1 MDSKLKFVLIS
12 VAIMAAAVALFGSQ
26 PFLIA
31 IFSRVLTV
39 AIAAMGFNLLLGV
52 TGQISIGHGAFMAIG
67 AYTTAIL
74 STKLGLPFV
83 VSIVPVILFSALL
96 GIVIGLPALRLKGFY
111 LAIATLAFGVVVEQ
125 LIASIDFLGGHDGI
139 RSIPAFFGSDLAG
152 FFVVGTLY
160 VILALA
166 MYRILESPVGLR
178 YRMVRDSEVASRAYG
193 VRLSRVK
200 LSAFIVSAVYGGIAG
215 GLYAHTVGFIV
226 PPNFGLVLSLN
237 ILAIVIIG
245 GLASVHGGLIGS
257 IVIVGLP
264 FLFSRGFGPY
274 LSVIVGALLI
284 IFVLFFPRGLAHG
297 VFLGYTKYLQVPLIA
312 LKNRLLRRNTMGGSY
327 VDVDGTS
334 IFYLE
339 RTPGQDTR
347 PASAA
352 ASEAAA
358 SEAARSDA
366 APILYIH
373 GNTGCNL
380 WFERVMDIPGRRT
393 IALDLPNFGR
403 SARIDEAD
411 IDRYAACVAGFI
423 RELDLGSPV
432 VVAHSLG
439 GAVGIALAVNH
450 PELVS
455 RLMLVDSAAP
465 DGLTTPEE
473 HYGVIE
479 LYRTSRSLMKKALAA
494 VTPTL
499 DDNAFLNRL
508 ADNAMLMNP
517 IAFTGNARAL
527 ERFDYTGRTQAYTGP
542 VRVVVGRKDTIIT
555 EEMAKR
561 TADAFPSGEL
571 VVLDEVGHSVMVEK
585 PEEFVRLVSGFVE

>member
-1 MDSKLKFVLIS
+1 MNDKLKFVLIS
-12 VAIMAAAVALFGSQ
+12 VAIMAAAVLLFGSET
-26 PFLIA
+26 FLIA

-67 AYTTAIL
+67 AYTTAVL
-74 STKLGLPFV
+74 STKLGLPFA
-83 VSIVPVILFSALL
+83 VSIIPVILFSALL

-152 FFVVGTLY
+152 FLVVGAVY
-160 VILALA
+160 VALALA

-193 VRLSRVK
+193 VGLSRVK
-200 LSAFIVSAVYGGIAG
+200 LSAFILSAVYGGIAG

-297 VFLGYTKYLQVPLIA
+297 VFLGYTKYLQVPFIA
-312 LKNRLLRRNTMGGSY
+312 LKNRILRRNAMGGSY

-334 IFYLE
+334 LFYLE
-339 RTPGQDTR
+339 RIPEPKSEHDSAER
-347 PASAA
+347 P
-352 ASEAAA
+352 E
-358 SEAARSDA
+358 A

-403 SARIDEAD
+403 SDRIDEAD
-411 IDRYAACVAGFI
+411 IDRYASSVAGFI

-432 VVAHSLG
+432 VIAHSLG

-455 RLMLVDSAAP
+455 RLMLADSAAP

-473 HYGVIE
+473 HYGIIE

-517 IAFTGNARAL
+517 TAFTGNARAL
-527 ERFDYTGRTQAYTGP
+527 ERFDYTDRTQAYTGP

-555 EEMAKR
+555 EDMARR

-571 VVLDEVGHSVMVEK
+571 LVLDDVGHSVMVEN
-585 PEEFVRLVSGFVE
+585 PQEFVRLVTEFVE

>member
-1 MDSKLKFVLIS
+1 VNDKLKFVLIS
-12 VAIMAAAVALFGSQ
+12 VAIMAAAVLLFGSET
-26 PFLIA
+26 FLIA

-67 AYTTAIL
+67 AYTTAVL

-83 VSIVPVILFSALL
+83 VSIIPVILFSALL

-152 FFVVGTLY
+152 FLVVGAVY
-160 VILALA
+160 VALALA

-178 YRMVRDSEVASRAYG
+178 YRMVRDSEMASRAYG
-193 VRLSRVK
+193 VGLSRVK
-200 LSAFIVSAVYGGIAG
+200 LSAFILSAVYGGIAG

-264 FLFSRGFGPY
+264 FVFSRGFGPY

-297 VFLGYTKYLQVPLIA
+297 VFLGYTKYLQVPFIA
-312 LKNRLLRRNTMGGSY
+312 LKNRILRRNAMGGSY

-334 IFYLE
+334 LFYLE
-339 RTPGQDTR
+339 RIPEPKSEHDSAER
-347 PASAA
+347 P
-352 ASEAAA
+352 E
-358 SEAARSDA
+358 A

-403 SARIDEAD
+403 SDRTDEAD
-411 IDRYAACVAGFI
+411 IDRYASSVAGFI

-455 RLMLVDSAAP
+455 RLMLADSAAP

-473 HYGVIE
+473 HYGIIE

-517 IAFTGNARAL
+517 TAFTGNARAL

-555 EEMAKR
+555 EDMARR

-571 VVLDEVGHSVMVEK
+571 LVLDDVGHSVMVEN
-585 PEEFVRLVSGFVE
+585 PQEFVRLVTEFVE

>member
-1 MDSKLKFVLIS
+1 VNDKLKFVLIS
-12 VAIMAAAVALFGSQ
+12 VAIMAAAVLLFGSET
-26 PFLIA
+26 FLIA

-67 AYTTAIL
+67 AYTTAVL

-83 VSIVPVILFSALL
+83 VSIIPVILFSALL

-152 FFVVGTLY
+152 FLVVGAVY
-160 VILALA
+160 VALALA

-193 VRLSRVK
+193 VGLSRVK
-200 LSAFIVSAVYGGIAG
+200 LSAFILSAVYGGIAG

-297 VFLGYTKYLQVPLIA
+297 VFLGYTKYLQVPFIA
-312 LKNRLLRRNTMGGSY
+312 LKNRILRRNAMGGSY

-334 IFYLE
+334 LFYLE
-339 RTPGQDTR
+339 RIPEPKSEHDSAER
-347 PASAA
+347 P
-352 ASEAAA
+352 E
-358 SEAARSDA
+358 A

-380 WFERVMDIPGRRT
+380 WFEHVMDIPGRRT

-403 SARIDEAD
+403 SDRIDEAD
-411 IDRYAACVAGFI
+411 IDRYASSVAGFI

-432 VVAHSLG
+432 VIAHSLG

-455 RLMLVDSAAP
+455 RLMLADSAAP

-473 HYGVIE
+473 HYGIIE

-517 IAFTGNARAL
+517 TAFTGNARAL
-527 ERFDYTGRTQAYTGP
+527 ERFDYTDRTQAYTGP

-555 EEMAKR
+555 EDMARR

-571 VVLDEVGHSVMVEK
+571 LVLDDVGHSVMVEN
-585 PEEFVRLVSGFVE
+585 PQEFVRLVTEFVE

>member
-1 MDSKLKFVLIS
+1 MNSKLKFVLIS

-26 PFLIA
+26 SFLIA

-152 FFVVGTLY
+152 FLVVGALY

-193 VRLSRVK
+193 VGLSRVK
-200 LSAFIVSAVYGGIAG
+200 LSAFIMSAVYGGIAG

-274 LSVIVGALLI
+274 LSVVVGALLI

-297 VFLGYTKYLQVPLIA
+297 VFLGYTKYLQVPFIA
-312 LKNRLLRRNTMGGSY
+312 LRNRMLRRTTMGGSY
-327 VDVDGTS
+327 VDVDGVS

-339 RTPGQDTR
+339 RTAEPGSEPGSTGR
-347 PASAA
+347 P
-352 ASEAAA
+352 EP
-358 SEAARSDA
+358 

-411 IDRYAACVAGFI
+411 IDRYASCVAGFI
-423 RELDLGSPV
+423 RELGLGSPV

-473 HYGVIE
+473 HYGIIE

-508 ADNAMLMNP
+508 TDNAMLMNP

-561 TADAFPSGEL
+561 TAAAFPSGEL
-571 VVLDEVGHSVMVEK
+571 VVLDDVGHSVMVENP
-585 PEEFVRLVSGFVE
+585 PEFTRLVTEFVE

>member
-1 MDSKLKFVLIS
+1 MNDKLKFVLIS
-12 VAIMAAAVALFGSQ
+12 VAIMAAAVLLFGSET
-26 PFLIA
+26 FLIA

-67 AYTTAIL
+67 AYTTAVL
-74 STKLGLPFV
+74 STKLGLPFA
-83 VSIVPVILFSALL
+83 VSIIPVILFSALL

-152 FFVVGTLY
+152 FLVVGAVY
-160 VILALA
+160 VALALA

-178 YRMVRDSEVASRAYG
+178 YRMVRDSEMASRAYG
-193 VRLSRVK
+193 VGLSRVK
-200 LSAFIVSAVYGGIAG
+200 LSAFILSAVYGGIAG

-264 FLFSRGFGPY
+264 FVFSRGFGPY

-297 VFLGYTKYLQVPLIA
+297 VFLGYTKYLQVPFIA
-312 LKNRLLRRNTMGGSY
+312 LKNRILRRNAMGGSY

-334 IFYLE
+334 LFYLE
-339 RTPGQDTR
+339 RIPEPKSEHDSAER
-347 PASAA
+347 P
-352 ASEAAA
+352 E
-358 SEAARSDA
+358 A

-403 SARIDEAD
+403 SDRIDEAD
-411 IDRYAACVAGFI
+411 IDRYASSVAGFI

-455 RLMLVDSAAP
+455 RLMLADSAAP

-473 HYGVIE
+473 HYGIIE

-517 IAFTGNARAL
+517 TAFTGNARAL

-555 EEMAKR
+555 EDMARR

-571 VVLDEVGHSVMVEK
+571 LVLDDVGHSVMVEN
-585 PEEFVRLVSGFVE
+585 PQEFVRLVTEFVE

>member
-1 MDSKLKFVLIS
+1 MNDKLKFVLIS
-12 VAIMAAAVALFGSQ
+12 VAIMAAAVLLFGSET
-26 PFLIA
+26 FLIA

-67 AYTTAIL
+67 AYTTAVL

-83 VSIVPVILFSALL
+83 VSIIPVILFSALL

-152 FFVVGTLY
+152 FLVVGAVY
-160 VILALA
+160 VALALA

-193 VRLSRVK
+193 VGLSRVK
-200 LSAFIVSAVYGGIAG
+200 LSAFILSAVYGGIAG

-297 VFLGYTKYLQVPLIA
+297 VFLGYTKYLQVPFIA
-312 LKNRLLRRNTMGGSY
+312 LKNRILRRNAMGGSY

-334 IFYLE
+334 LFYLE
-339 RTPGQDTR
+339 RTPEPKSEHDSAER
-347 PASAA
+347 P
-352 ASEAAA
+352 E
-358 SEAARSDA
+358 A

-403 SARIDEAD
+403 SDRIDEAD
-411 IDRYAACVAGFI
+411 IDRYASSVAGFI

-450 PELVS
+450 PQLVS

-473 HYGVIE
+473 HYEIIE

-517 IAFTGNARAL
+517 TAFTGNARAL

-555 EEMAKR
+555 EDMARR

-571 VVLDEVGHSVMVEK
+571 LVLDDVGHSVMVEN
-585 PEEFVRLVSGFVE
+585 PQEFVRLVTEFVE

>member
-1 MDSKLKFVLIS
+1 MDYKLKFVLIS

-26 PFLIA
+26 SFLIA

-152 FFVVGTLY
+152 FLVVGALY
-160 VILALA
+160 VVLALA

-193 VRLSRVK
+193 VGLSRVK
-200 LSAFIVSAVYGGIAG
+200 LSAFILSAIYGGIAG

-257 IVIVGLP
+257 IVVVGLP

-284 IFVLFFPRGLAHG
+284 VFVLFFPRGLAHG
-297 VFLGYTKYLQVPLIA
+297 VFLGYTKYLQVPFIA
-312 LKNRLLRRNTMGGSY
+312 LRNRMLRRTTMGGSY
-327 VDVDGTS
+327 VDVDGVS

-339 RTPGQDTR
+339 RAPQPGAEA
-347 PASAA
+347 ASAERRA
-352 ASEAAA
+352 P
-358 SEAARSDA
+358 

-411 IDRYAACVAGFI
+411 IDRYASCVAGFI
-423 RELDLGSPV
+423 RELDLGSPA

-450 PELVS
+450 PQLVS

-473 HYGVIE
+473 HYEIIE

-499 DDNAFLNRL
+499 DDDAFLNRL

-527 ERFDYTGRTQAYTGP
+527 ERFDYTGRTQAYTRP

-555 EEMAKR
+555 EGMARR
-561 TADAFPSGEL
+561 TAEAFPAGEL
-571 VVLDEVGHSVMVEK
+571 VVLDDVGHSLMVEN
-585 PEEFVRLVSGFVE
+585 PEEFKRLVTEFTR

>member
-1 MDSKLKFVLIS
+1 MNDKLRFVLIS
-12 VAIMAAAVALFGSQ
+12 VAIMAAAVTLFGSQ

-67 AYTTAIL
+67 AYTTAML
-74 STKLGLPFV
+74 STKLGLPFA
-83 VSIVPVILFSALL
+83 VSIIPVVLLSALL

-193 VRLSRVK
+193 VGLARVK
-200 LSAFIVSAVYGGIAG
+200 LSAFILSAVYGGIAG

-274 LSVIVGALLI
+274 LSVIVGSLLI
-284 IFVLFFPRGLAHG
+284 VFVLFFPRGLAHG
-297 VFLGYTKYLQVPLIA
+297 VFLGYTKYLQVPFIA
-312 LKNRLLRRNTMGGSY
+312 VKNRILRRNAMNGSY
-327 VDVDGTS
+327 VEVDGTS

-339 RTPGQDTR
+339 QAPGQDTR
-347 PASAA
+347 PAS
-352 ASEAAA
+352 AAA

-373 GNTGCNL
+373 
-380 WFERVMDIPGRRT
+380 
-393 IALDLPNFGR
+393 
-403 SARIDEAD
+403 
-411 IDRYAACVAGFI
+411 
-423 RELDLGSPV
+423 
-432 VVAHSLG
+432 
-439 GAVGIALAVNH
+439 
-450 PELVS
+450 
-455 RLMLVDSAAP
+455 
-465 DGLTTPEE
+465 
-473 HYGVIE
+473 
-479 LYRTSRSLMKKALAA
+479 
-494 VTPTL
+494 
-499 DDNAFLNRL
+499 
-508 ADNAMLMNP
+508 
-517 IAFTGNARAL
+517 
-527 ERFDYTGRTQAYTGP
+527 
-542 VRVVVGRKDTIIT
+542 
-555 EEMAKR
+555 
-561 TADAFPSGEL
+561 
-571 VVLDEVGHSVMVEK
+571 
-585 PEEFVRLVSGFVE
+585 

>member
-1 MDSKLKFVLIS
+1 MNDKLKFVLVS
-12 VAIMAAAVALFGSQ
+12 VAIMAAAVLLFGSET
-26 PFLIA
+26 FLIA

-67 AYTTAIL
+67 AYTTAVL

-83 VSIVPVILFSALL
+83 VSIIPVILFSALL

-152 FFVVGTLY
+152 FLVVGAVY
-160 VILALA
+160 VALALA

-193 VRLSRVK
+193 VGLSRVK
-200 LSAFIVSAVYGGIAG
+200 LSAFILSAVYGGIAG

-297 VFLGYTKYLQVPLIA
+297 VFLGYTKYLQVPFIA
-312 LKNRLLRRNTMGGSY
+312 LKNRILRRNAMGGSY
-327 VDVDGTS
+327 IDVDGTS
-334 IFYLE
+334 LFYLE
-339 RTPGQDTR
+339 RTPEPKSEHDSAER
-347 PASAA
+347 P
-352 ASEAAA
+352 ET
-358 SEAARSDA
+358 

-403 SARIDEAD
+403 SDRIDEAD
-411 IDRYAACVAGFI
+411 IDRYASSVAGFI

-473 HYGVIE
+473 HYEIIE

-517 IAFTGNARAL
+517 TAFTGNARAL

-555 EEMAKR
+555 EDMARR

-571 VVLDEVGHSVMVEK
+571 LVLDDVGHSVMVEN
-585 PEEFVRLVSGFVE
+585 PQEFVRLVTDFVE

>member
-1 MDSKLKFVLIS
+1 MNDKLKFVLIS
-12 VAIMAAAVALFGSQ
+12 VAIMAAAVLLFGSET
-26 PFLIA
+26 FLIA

-67 AYTTAIL
+67 AYTTAVL
-74 STKLGLPFV
+74 STKLGLPFA
-83 VSIVPVILFSALL
+83 VSIIPVILFSALL

-152 FFVVGTLY
+152 FLVVGAVY
-160 VILALA
+160 VALALA

-178 YRMVRDSEVASRAYG
+178 YRMVRDSEMASRAYG
-193 VRLSRVK
+193 VGLSRVK
-200 LSAFIVSAVYGGIAG
+200 LSAFILSAVYGGIAG

-264 FLFSRGFGPY
+264 FVFSRGFGPY

-297 VFLGYTKYLQVPLIA
+297 VFLGYTKYLQVPFIA
-312 LKNRLLRRNTMGGSY
+312 LKNRILRRNAMGGSY

-334 IFYLE
+334 LFYLE
-339 RTPGQDTR
+339 RIPEPKSEHDSAER
-347 PASAA
+347 P
-352 ASEAAA
+352 E
-358 SEAARSDA
+358 A

-403 SARIDEAD
+403 SDRTDEAD
-411 IDRYAACVAGFI
+411 IDRYASSVAGFI

-450 PELVS
+450 PQLVS

-473 HYGVIE
+473 HYGIIE

-517 IAFTGNARAL
+517 TAFTGNARAL

-555 EEMAKR
+555 EDMARR

-571 VVLDEVGHSVMVEK
+571 LVLDDVGHSVMVEN
-585 PEEFVRLVSGFVE
+585 PQEFVRLVTEFVE

>member
-1 MDSKLKFVLIS
+1 MNYKLKFVLIS

-26 PFLIA
+26 SFLIA

-152 FFVVGTLY
+152 FLVVGAVY

-193 VRLSRVK
+193 VGLSRVK
-200 LSAFIVSAVYGGIAG
+200 LSAFIMSAIYGGIAG

-297 VFLGYTKYLQVPLIA
+297 IFLGYTKYLQIPFIA
-312 LKNRLLRRNTMGGSY
+312 LRNRVLRRTTMGGSY
-327 VDVDGTS
+327 VDVDGVS

-339 RTPGQDTR
+339 RNPEQGSE

-352 ASEAAA
+352 ASEAAR
-358 SEAARSDA
+358 SEA

-411 IDRYAACVAGFI
+411 IDRYASCVVGFI
-423 RELDLGSPV
+423 RELGLDSPV

-450 PELVS
+450 PELVG

-473 HYGVIE
+473 HYGIIE

-561 TADAFPSGEL
+561 TADAFPKGEL
-571 VVLDEVGHSVMVEK
+571 VVLDDVGHSVMVEK

>member
-1 MDSKLKFVLIS
+1 MNDKLKFVLIS
-12 VAIMAAAVALFGSQ
+12 VASMAAAVLLFGSET
-26 PFLIA
+26 FLIA

-67 AYTTAIL
+67 AYTTAVL

-83 VSIVPVILFSALL
+83 VSIIPVILFSALL

-152 FFVVGTLY
+152 FLVVGAVY
-160 VILALA
+160 VALALA

-193 VRLSRVK
+193 VGLSRVK
-200 LSAFIVSAVYGGIAG
+200 LSAFILSAVYGGIAG

-297 VFLGYTKYLQVPLIA
+297 VFLGYTKYLQVPFIA
-312 LKNRLLRRNTMGGSY
+312 LKNRILRRNAMGGSY

-334 IFYLE
+334 LFYLE
-339 RTPGQDTR
+339 RIPEPKSEHDSAER
-347 PASAA
+347 P
-352 ASEAAA
+352 E
-358 SEAARSDA
+358 A

-403 SARIDEAD
+403 SDRIDEAD
-411 IDRYAACVAGFI
+411 IDRYASSVAGFI

-455 RLMLVDSAAP
+455 RLMLADSAAP

-473 HYGVIE
+473 HYGIIE

-517 IAFTGNARAL
+517 TAFTGNARAL

-555 EEMAKR
+555 EDMARR

-571 VVLDEVGHSVMVEK
+571 VVLDDVGHSVMVEN
-585 PEEFVRLVSGFVE
+585 PQEFVRLVTEFVE

>member
-1 MDSKLKFVLIS
+1 MNDKLKFVLIS
-12 VAIMAAAVALFGSQ
+12 VAIMAAAVLLFGSET
-26 PFLIA
+26 FLIA

-67 AYTTAIL
+67 AYTTAVL

-83 VSIVPVILFSALL
+83 VSIIPVILFSALL

-152 FFVVGTLY
+152 FLVVGAVY
-160 VILALA
+160 VALALA

-193 VRLSRVK
+193 VGLSRVK
-200 LSAFIVSAVYGGIAG
+200 LSAFILSAVYGGIAG

-297 VFLGYTKYLQVPLIA
+297 VFLGYTKYLQVPFIA
-312 LKNRLLRRNTMGGSY
+312 LKNRILRRNAMGGSY

-334 IFYLE
+334 LFYLE
-339 RTPGQDTR
+339 RIPEPKSEHDSAER
-347 PASAA
+347 P
-352 ASEAAA
+352 E
-358 SEAARSDA
+358 A

-380 WFERVMDIPGRRT
+380 WFEHVMDIPGRRT

-403 SARIDEAD
+403 SDRIDEAD
-411 IDRYAACVAGFI
+411 IDRYASSVAGFI

-432 VVAHSLG
+432 VIAHSLG

-455 RLMLVDSAAP
+455 RLMLADSAAP

-473 HYGVIE
+473 HYGIIE

-517 IAFTGNARAL
+517 TAFTGNARAL
-527 ERFDYTGRTQAYTGP
+527 ERFDYTDRTQAYTGP

-555 EEMAKR
+555 EDMARR

-571 VVLDEVGHSVMVEK
+571 LVLDDVGHSVMVEN
-585 PEEFVRLVSGFVE
+585 PQEFVRLVTEFVE

>member
-312 LKNRLLRRNTMGGSY
+312 
-327 VDVDGTS
+327 
-334 IFYLE
+334 
-339 RTPGQDTR
+339 
-347 PASAA
+347 
-352 ASEAAA
+352 
-358 SEAARSDA
+358 
-366 APILYIH
+366 
-373 GNTGCNL
+373 
-380 WFERVMDIPGRRT
+380 
-393 IALDLPNFGR
+393 
-403 SARIDEAD
+403 
-411 IDRYAACVAGFI
+411 
-423 RELDLGSPV
+423 
-432 VVAHSLG
+432 
-439 GAVGIALAVNH
+439 
-450 PELVS
+450 
-455 RLMLVDSAAP
+455 
-465 DGLTTPEE
+465 
-473 HYGVIE
+473 
-479 LYRTSRSLMKKALAA
+479 
-494 VTPTL
+494 
-499 DDNAFLNRL
+499 
-508 ADNAMLMNP
+508 
-517 IAFTGNARAL
+517 
-527 ERFDYTGRTQAYTGP
+527 
-542 VRVVVGRKDTIIT
+542 
-555 EEMAKR
+555 
-561 TADAFPSGEL
+561 
-571 VVLDEVGHSVMVEK
+571 
-585 PEEFVRLVSGFVE
+585 

>member
-1 MDSKLKFVLIS
+1 MNDKLKFVLIS
-12 VAIMAAAVALFGSQ
+12 VAIMAAAVLLFGSET
-26 PFLIA
+26 FLIA

-67 AYTTAIL
+67 AYTTAVL

-83 VSIVPVILFSALL
+83 VSIIPVILFSALL

-152 FFVVGTLY
+152 FLVVGAVY
-160 VILALA
+160 VALALA

-193 VRLSRVK
+193 VGLSRVK
-200 LSAFIVSAVYGGIAG
+200 LSAFILSAVYGGIAG

-297 VFLGYTKYLQVPLIA
+297 VFLGYTKYLQVPFIA
-312 LKNRLLRRNTMGGSY
+312 LKNRILRRNAMGGSY

-334 IFYLE
+334 LFYLE
-339 RTPGQDTR
+339 RIPEPKSEHDSAER
-347 PASAA
+347 P
-352 ASEAAA
+352 E
-358 SEAARSDA
+358 A

-403 SARIDEAD
+403 SDRIDEAD
-411 IDRYAACVAGFI
+411 IDRYASSVAGFI

-432 VVAHSLG
+432 VIAHSLG

-455 RLMLVDSAAP
+455 RLMLADSAAP

-473 HYGVIE
+473 HYGIIE

-517 IAFTGNARAL
+517 TAFTGNARAL
-527 ERFDYTGRTQAYTGP
+527 ERFDYTDRTQAYTGP

-555 EEMAKR
+555 EDMARR

-571 VVLDEVGHSVMVEK
+571 LVLDDVGHSVMVEN
-585 PEEFVRLVSGFVE
+585 PQEFVRLVTEFVE